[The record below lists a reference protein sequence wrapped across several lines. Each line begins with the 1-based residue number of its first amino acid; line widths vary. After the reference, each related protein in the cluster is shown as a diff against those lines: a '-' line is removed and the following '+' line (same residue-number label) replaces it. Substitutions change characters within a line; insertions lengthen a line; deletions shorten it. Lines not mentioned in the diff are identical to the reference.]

1 MLNIKTID
9 MKTQRFLPI
18 LATVILAGAMF
29 LAGCEKEKNESLPG
43 TWEYQSGTMELFSSW
58 PAPHDTVLSIGDSPD
73 IKKVVFQEDGTAVIW
88 RWDGA
93 ETLGK
98 NYKTRTYAWRLNA
111 TKDTIQ
117 LTSPELGDMQW
128 RINSLT
134 RRKLEVS
141 FTFYYFG
148 PEAGS
153 STRFNYL
160 FQKTDSK

>member
-1 MLNIKTID
+1 
-9 MKTQRFLPI
+9 
-18 LATVILAGAMF
+18 
-29 LAGCEKEKNESLPG
+29 
-43 TWEYQSGTMELFSSW
+43 MELFSSW

>member
-1 MLNIKTID
+1 
-9 MKTQRFLPI
+9 MKKYLLFTI
-18 LATVILAGAMF
+18 LAAFVF
-29 LAGCEKEKNESLPG
+29 AGCEKEKNESLPG

-58 PAPHDTVLSIGDSPD
+58 PAPHDTIIALGDSPD

-98 NYKTRTYAWRLNA
+98 NYETRTYAWRLNA

>member
-1 MLNIKTID
+1 
-9 MKTQRFLPI
+9 MKKYLIVTI
-18 LATVILAGAMF
+18 LAAFVFASCDKG
-29 LAGCEKEKNESLPG
+29 KNESLPG

-58 PAPHDTVLSIGDSPD
+58 PAPHDTVVSIGDSPD
-73 IKKVVFQEDGTAVIW
+73 IKKVVFQENGTAVIW

-98 NYKTRTYAWRLNA
+98 NYETRTYAWRLNA

>member
-1 MLNIKTID
+1 
-9 MKTQRFLPI
+9 MKKYLIVTI
-18 LATVILAGAMF
+18 LAAFVFASCDKG
-29 LAGCEKEKNESLPG
+29 KNESLPG

-58 PAPHDTVLSIGDSPD
+58 PAPHDTVVSIGDSPD
-73 IKKVVFQEDGTAVIW
+73 IKKVVFQENGTAVIW

-98 NYKTRTYAWRLNA
+98 NYETRTYAWRLNA

-134 RRKLEVS
+134 RHKLEVS

>member
-1 MLNIKTID
+1 
-9 MKTQRFLPI
+9 MKKYLIVTI
-18 LATVILAGAMF
+18 LAAFVFTSCDKG
-29 LAGCEKEKNESLPG
+29 KNESLPG
-43 TWEYQSGTMELFSSW
+43 TWEYQSGTMELRSSW
-58 PAPHDTVLSIGDSPD
+58 PAPHDTIIALGDSPD

-98 NYKTRTYAWRLNA
+98 NYETCTYVWTLNA

-117 LTSPELGDMQW
+117 LISPELGDKMLW
-128 RINSLT
+128 HINSHT
-134 RRKLEVS
+134 RRELNVS
-141 FTFYYFG
+141 FIFYYAG

-153 STRFNYL
+153 SIRFDYL

>member
-1 MLNIKTID
+1 

-29 LAGCEKEKNESLPG
+29 FAGCEKEKNESLPG

-58 PAPHDTVLSIGDSPD
+58 PAPHDTIIALGDSPD
-73 IKKVVFQEDGTAVIW
+73 IKKVVFQENGTAVIW

-98 NYKTRTYAWRLNA
+98 NYETRTYAWRLNA

-134 RRKLEVS
+134 RRELNVS
-141 FTFYYFG
+141 FIFYYAG

-153 STRFNYL
+153 SIRFDYL
-160 FQKTDSK
+160 FQKTVSK

>member
-1 MLNIKTID
+1 
-9 MKTQRFLPI
+9 MKKYLIVTI
-18 LATVILAGAMF
+18 LAAFVFASCDKG
-29 LAGCEKEKNESLPG
+29 KNESLPG
-43 TWEYQSGTMELFSSW
+43 TWEYQSGTMELRSSW
-58 PAPHDTVLSIGDSPD
+58 PAPHDTVVFIGDSPD

-98 NYKTRTYAWRLNA
+98 NYETRTYAWRLNA

-128 RINSLT
+128 RINSHT
-134 RRKLEVS
+134 RRELNVS
-141 FTFYYFG
+141 FIFYYAG

-153 STRFNYL
+153 SIRFDYL

>member
-1 MLNIKTID
+1 
-9 MKTQRFLPI
+9 MKKYLIVTI
-18 LATVILAGAMF
+18 LAAFVFASCDKG
-29 LAGCEKEKNESLPG
+29 KNESLPG

-58 PAPHDTVLSIGDSPD
+58 PAPHDTIIALGDSPD

-98 NYKTRTYAWRLNA
+98 NYETRTYVWRLNA

-117 LTSPELGDMQW
+117 LISPELGDKMLW
-128 RINSLT
+128 HINSHT
-134 RRKLEVS
+134 RRELNVS
-141 FTFYYFG
+141 FIFYYAG

-153 STRFNYL
+153 SIRFDYL